1 MRRTT
6 SVSPCRDLRRNKMIG
21 EKVRHF
27 KSKNTDLAALKGK
40 IEDYLRSEGFTIQS
54 SKPSIHGAAIQAQK
68 GGFLTSIISADRAL
82 TILID
87 GEPGNFTVRVGIGR
101 WLRHLSVTA
110 VEALFLSELFLFV
123 DVPEMIWNIEVEN
136 KVVKKIDALVG

>member
-1 MRRTT
+1 
-6 SVSPCRDLRRNKMIG
+6 MIG
-21 EKVRHF
+21 ESVQHYRNR
-27 KSKNTDLAALKGK
+27 NTDLAALKGK
-40 IEDYLRSEGFTIQS
+40 IVDYLKSEGFTIQS
-54 SKPSIHGAAIQAQK
+54 SKPSPHGAIVQAQK
-68 GGFLTSIISADRAL
+68 GGFLSSTISADRAL

-87 GEPGNFTVRVGIGR
+87 GEPGNFIIRVGIGR

-123 DVPEMIWNIEVEN
+123 DIPEMVWNIEVEN

>member
-1 MRRTT
+1 
-6 SVSPCRDLRRNKMIG
+6 MIG
-21 EKVRHF
+21 EKVRHYQG
-27 KSKNTDLAALKGK
+27 KNTDLAALKGK
-40 IEDYLRSEGFTIQS
+40 IEDYLKGEGFKTQS
-54 SKPSIHGAAIQAQK
+54 SKPSAHGTVIQAQK

-101 WLRHLSVTA
+101 WLRHLGVTA
-110 VEALFLSELFLFV
+110 VEALLLSELFLLV
-123 DVPEMIWNIEVEN
+123 DIPEMAWNLEVEN